1 MILILVMSTFV
12 GILDVFGLTM
22 FYPLLTLVLDTST
35 NDPAE
40 NMGNMGFIIHGFQAV
55 GLPLTLVSVVVIM
68 LTFFGIKGIFKFFE
82 GYFRVIYQ
90 QYFMRKNRTRLVHL
104 LNELKYES
112 FLKMDS
118 GKVQNTLTGEVIRV
132 NQAFNSYMLVLQQTI
147 MLLVYVIFA
156 FIANTQFAFFLVTG
170 AILSN
175 FLVSRI
181 YKRIKKWSIKL
192 TDMNSQYHGLIS
204 QEVSNFKYLKA
215 TGIIRQYSRKL
226 IHGIQDI
233 ETSNRKMGMLYSIVQ
248 AVREPILLFVLFAV
262 ILLELLIL
270 NGSAELILLSILF
283 FYRALISAMRMQ
295 LDWTSY
301 LQLSGSVENHKNFEK
316 ELESGGQDLPV
327 SNKMT
332 IQQSSDSHL
341 IVQFENVSLTLS
353 DKKILNNIN
362 LAIPIRQTI
371 AFVGPSGAGK
381 TSLLNLVCG
390 LIQPTSGTIKISK
403 DLNAFRNQIGY
414 ITQEPVIFSDTI
426 YNNVTLW
433 AEKTPENLARFA
445 NVVNKADLNE
455 FINQISTGSD
465 TILGT
470 DGMNISG
477 GQKQRIA
484 IARELFRDIEIL
496 IMDEATSSLD
506 SETERSIQ
514 RQIERLQGE
523 YTILIVAHRLST
535 IKHADQVIMLQNGEI
550 IGQGTFDELSENS
563 KDFRTMIKMQQL

>member
-1 MILILVMSTFV
+1 M
-12 GILDVFGLTM
+12 
-22 FYPLLTLVLDTST
+22 
-35 NDPAE
+35 
-40 NMGNMGFIIHGFQAV
+40 
-55 GLPLTLVSVVVIM
+55 
-68 LTFFGIKGIFKFFE
+68 
-82 GYFRVIYQ
+82 
-90 QYFMRKNRTRLVHL
+90 
-104 LNELKYES
+104 
-112 FLKMDS
+112 
-118 GKVQNTLTGEVIRV
+118 
-132 NQAFNSYMLVLQQTI
+132 
-147 MLLVYVIFA
+147 
-156 FIANTQFAFFLVTG
+156 
-170 AILSN
+170 
-175 FLVSRI
+175 
-181 YKRIKKWSIKL
+181 
-192 TDMNSQYHGLIS
+192 
-204 QEVSNFKYLKA
+204 
-215 TGIIRQYSRKL
+215 
-226 IHGIQDI
+226 
-233 ETSNRKMGMLYSIVQ
+233 
-248 AVREPILLFVLFAV
+248 